1 MRRAL
6 ATERAKSKIEEEF
19 AGLRNRISRELEEFS
34 FTMDR
39 LMFRDKDSFDCRTEF
54 ELILPIP
61 RNNHSL

>member
-1 MRRAL
+1 MNRTL
-6 ATERAKSKIEEEF
+6 ATESAKTKMEAEF
-19 AGLRNRISRELEEFS
+19 ASLRNRISRELEEFS